1 MTEAATEAA
10 TERHQATVGPD
21 AYRRL
26 MGAFPTGVAVVT
38 TLSGGTPY
46 GFTCTSLCSVALDPP
61 MLLVCVSDRGRTAGP
76 IADSGRFA
84 VNLLHHRARPAAR
97 LFAAGEGDR
106 FARVRWAPAGAD
118 GLPMLTDDALAF
130 AACRVTHTVPAGD
143 HRVIFGAVT
152 EVRFAVPEAAPGAGA
167 TKAPPATTPPLRQR
181 RPPPRPRRSS
191 TASAA
196 SRPGRRRRGSE
207 PGRRGAPRAGP
218 PCGPARGARSC
229 PVYQWCCRRLS
240 C

>member
-10 TERHQATVGPD
+10 TERHRATVGPD

-97 LFAAGEGDR
+97 IFAAEERER

-152 EVRFAVPEAAPGAGA
+152 EVRFATPGADAIKASPGDDTTVRPATRPSPPSPLLYGFRRFTAWPEATGD
-167 TKAPPATTPPLRQR
+167 
-181 RPPPRPRRSS
+181 
-191 TASAA
+191 
-196 SRPGRRRRGSE
+196 
-207 PGRRGAPRAGP
+207 
-218 PCGPARGARSC
+218 
-229 PVYQWCCRRLS
+229 
-240 C
+240 

>member
-38 TLSGGTPY
+38 TLSDGTPY

-61 MLLVCVSDRGRTAGP
+61 MLLVCVSDQGRTAGP

-97 LFAAGEGDR
+97 IFAAEERER
-106 FARVRWAPAGAD
+106 FARVRWAPAGVD

-130 AACRVTHTVPAGD
+130 ASCRVTHTVPAGD

-152 EVRFAVPEAAPGAGA
+152 EVRFAAPGAGA
-167 TKAPPATTPPLRQR
+167 SKAPPGDATAPRPAAHPA
-181 RPPPRPRRSS
+181 PPPSPLLYGFRRF
-191 TASAA
+191 TAWPEAT
-196 SRPGRRRRGSE
+196 GD
-207 PGRRGAPRAGP
+207 
-218 PCGPARGARSC
+218 
-229 PVYQWCCRRLS
+229 
-240 C
+240 